1 MEVRAPLMG
10 HGAPGGRTSRGVL
23 LAAAAGL
30 ACVACLAVVTR
41 GTSATALYLPDGVY
55 PEKDLPFSKALEAHY
70 TNAKR
75 VGDVKA
81 RGALEEYFGAEN
93 MHEAEEHAANMKRAG
108 KKHGSKL
115 DNYFDSL
122 GKKYHAQY
130 LEEKAMRKA
139 SHPGQLKHKESV
151 MAKDEAVIDAKV
163 AEEKADIPVAAIK
176 RKLPPAADSNKFDAD
191 ESPQFIAEHK
201 AKLAHSKARAEHATH
216 VAARIESKQ
225 LAHSK
230 ATTHATHV
238 AARIESKQLAHSKAT
253 THATHVAARIES
265 KQEDRAERKA
275 DRAAFTAAKEA
286 AKKSAVHNTVHKV
299 RHGTDSHPAV
309 VLPEAGPRKV
319 RTGTANTLQAKA
331 ATALAPAGGKVQVG
345 FYFESMCPGCK
356 YYTSNVLSSLLQKPE
371 FTSIVDFKMYPY
383 GNGKLSGSTIEC
395 QHGEPECRGNT
406 ILACMQELYPIKQ
419 DSADPNFVKTFVC
432 MEAKDGNPEE
442 HIAECAD
449 SNGISHA
456 DIMTCADGDLGA
468 KLALEAAQ
476 ATEALDPPHQYAPW
490 LVMNG
495 EPMMDDA
502 YELQDK
508 ACEAFQGEA
517 PSLCAASA
525 LKVVDT
531 KMLAEKRAGA
541 FTVCAKTAGVV

>member
-55 PEKDLPFSKALEAHY
+55 PEKALPFSKALEAHY

-201 AKLAHSKARAEHATH
+201 AKLAHSKARAE
-216 VAARIESKQ
+216 
-225 LAHSK
+225 
-230 ATTHATHV
+230 
-238 AARIESKQLAHSKAT
+238 
-253 THATHVAARIES
+253 HATHVAARIES